1 MHCTGGGTY
10 AGVFLRVEK
19 RFLDRPHQPLGLTW
33 KTCSCTS
40 PAPWFHIYIATNSII
55 AFCILM
61 NWSPWK
67 PHCPTYPLTPSQTR
81 SAPVAGRT
89 SGALCKCMLHGCSA
103 ACCCWRRVLA
113 ARPELRLSPSSLVLY
128 YPRVGCFPRAHTHNS
143 YLTAKPT
150 VLVQGPLGA
159 RARRRPG
166 PPRCIYEH
174 VTCIQSGGI
183 QIQHEA
189 CLRASH
195 SPEPSR

>member
-1 MHCTGGGTY
+1 MRGAGMHCTGGGTY

-40 PAPWFHIYIATNSII
+40 PARLVPYIYPVYIVATNSII

-81 SAPVAGRT
+81 SAPVAGRA

-103 ACCCWRRVLA
+103 ACCCWRGARSSARAAPLAVL
-113 ARPELRLSPSSLVLY
+113 
-128 YPRVGCFPRAHTHNS
+128 PRA
-143 YLTAKPT
+143 
-150 VLVQGPLGA
+150 VLS
-159 RARRRPG
+159 ARRLLPQG
-166 PPRCIYEH
+166 THTQQLPDC
-174 VTCIQSGGI
+174 
-183 QIQHEA
+183 
-189 CLRASH
+189 
-195 SPEPSR
+195 